1 MYRTV
6 AVLAAI
12 GVAIAGCAANGDG
25 STTCQDFNGMSRD
38 ERGATVAR
46 MLKERNGLNS
56 STSDV
61 MTQVST
67 TLRACSSADNQDKT
81 LETVN
86 F

>member
-6 AVLAAI
+6 AVLAAL
-12 GVAIAGCAANGDG
+12 GVAIAGCSANGDA
-25 STTCQDFNGMSRD
+25 STSCQDFNGMSRD

-61 MTQVST
+61 AARVEST
-67 TLRACSSADNQDKT
+67 LEFCAKDVNKDKT
-81 LETVN
+81 VGDAK
-86 F
+86 

>member
-12 GVAIAGCAANGDG
+12 GVALAGCTGNGDG

-46 MLKERNGLNS
+46 LLKARNGLNS

-61 MTQVST
+61 MARVAA
-67 TLRACSSADNQDKT
+67 TLEFCAKDVNRDKT
-81 LETVN
+81 VGDLK
-86 F
+86 

>member
-12 GVAIAGCAANGDG
+12 GVAIAGCSGNGDG
-25 STTCQDFNGMSRD
+25 TTSCQDFSGMSRD

-61 MTQVST
+61 AAQVT
-67 TLRACSSADNQDKT
+67 RALEFCAKDANKDKT
-81 LETVN
+81 VGDAK
-86 F
+86 

>member
-6 AVLAAI
+6 AVLAAL
-12 GVAIAGCAANGDG
+12 GVAIAGCTSNGDG
-25 STTCQDFNGMSRD
+25 STSCRDFNGMSRD

-61 MTQVST
+61 ATQVA
-67 TLRACSSADNQDKT
+67 RT
-81 LETVN
+81 LEFCAKDSNKDRTVRDAK
-86 F
+86 